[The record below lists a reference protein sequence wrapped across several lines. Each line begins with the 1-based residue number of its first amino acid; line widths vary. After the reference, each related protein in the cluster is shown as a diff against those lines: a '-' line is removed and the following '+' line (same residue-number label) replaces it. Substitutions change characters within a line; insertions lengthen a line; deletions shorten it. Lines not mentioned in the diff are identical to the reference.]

1 MWKLT
6 QLNCWKILTFT
17 WSLNNTPS
25 ALAFTLLCATLL
37 LANLL
42 CVSLMFLFTSSKWR
56 MATTEPQASVNGYM
70 YKFIDNLPDDMICLI
85 CQFPACN
92 PHQRD
97 CCGKIFCK
105 ACLDEHEKH
114 SNQCPNCRQNGK
126 NFYDKRSERQIKSLK
141 MSCENEEKGC
151 KWQGELFNLESHTKD
166 CQYAVI
172 SCSNQCPEQIMR
184 KDLELHLLNNC
195 QLREHRCPTCNQSG
209 PYQTMTT
216 THLDQCP
223 ETIVPEWVWST
234 WHGTEGPHQAL
245 CTMSCWRDP
254 MWIPWMWHPTSQ
266 GGTKEARRTVPV
278 GASPTLKD
286 CVSSHFAKPEGTL
299 GFDSAVLHFTI
310 GTIAMHGIV
319 HLLPHIVFHLWSVA
333 R

>member
-1 MWKLT
+1 MLLPSPSCVLHCCWLT
-6 QLNCWKILTFT
+6 C
-17 WSLNNTPS
+17 
-25 ALAFTLLCATLL
+25 
-37 LANLL
+37 
-42 CVSLMFLFTSSKWR
+42 CVSLMFLFTSLKWR

-70 YKFIDNLPDDMICLI
+70 HKFIDNLPDDMICLI

-114 SNQCPNCRQNGK
+114 GNQCPNCRQNGK

-151 KWQGELFNLESHTKD
+151 KWQGELFNLDSHTKD
-166 CQYAVI
+166 CQYTVI
-172 SCSNQCPEQIMR
+172 SCSNQCPEQVMR

-223 ETIVPEWVWST
+223 ETMVPCPNECGVPDMARKDLIK
-234 WHGTEGPHQAL
+234 HRAL
-245 CTMSCWRDP
+245 CPAEEIQCGYPGCDIQLRREGLKEHDEQYQLEHLRLSRTAFQAILQNQRELLGLIQQFS
-254 MWIPWMWHPTSQ
+254 TS
-266 GGTKEARRTVPV
+266 R
-278 GASPTLKD
+278 
-286 CVSSHFAKPEGTL
+286 
-299 GFDSAVLHFTI
+299 
-310 GTIAMHGIV
+310 
-319 HLLPHIVFHLWSVA
+319 
-333 R
+333 